1 MIELYEAYR
10 LQFDILGQVALAMLL
25 GAGVGLD
32 REMADKPAGLR
43 THILVAG
50 AAALLV
56 SLGDVM
62 LERFSLEG
70 NEAFIRADPFR
81 LVGAVVTGVSF
92 LGAGTII
99 RRRTSSNVE
108 GLTTAA
114 SLLFVAAVGVTVA
127 LSQWELAVAL
137 TVLLLVV
144 LRLLGFLTGWLWKQR
159 HEPAGRDRQPDRDHA
174 NPSRSDSL

>member
-10 LQFDILGQVALAMLL
+10 FQFDILGQVALAMLL
-25 GAGVGLD
+25 GASVGFD

-43 THILVAG
+43 THILFAG

-70 NEAFIRADPFR
+70 NKAFIQADPFR

-99 RRRTSSNVE
+99 RRQTSDTVE

-114 SLLFVAAVGVTVA
+114 SLFFVATVGMTVA
-127 LSQWELAVAL
+127 LSQWVLAVAL
-137 TVLLLVV
+137 TVLVLVI
-144 LRLLGFLTGWLWKQR
+144 LRLIGFLAGRLWAPR
-159 HEPAGRDRQPDRDHA
+159 HEPAGRDRQPDHDH
-174 NPSRSDSL
+174 STSS

>member
-10 LQFDILGQVALAMLL
+10 LQFDILGQVAMAMLL

-62 LERFSLEG
+62 LDRFSLEG
-70 NEAFIRADPFR
+70 NQAFIQADPFR
-81 LVGAVVTGVSF
+81 LVG
-92 LGAGTII
+92 
-99 RRRTSSNVE
+99 
-108 GLTTAA
+108 
-114 SLLFVAAVGVTVA
+114 
-127 LSQWELAVAL
+127 WY
-137 TVLLLVV
+137 
-144 LRLLGFLTGWLWKQR
+144 
-159 HEPAGRDRQPDRDHA
+159 EPAHAPAIFSHLRCWAYTSPRQIQCDFQQYMHEH
-174 NPSRSDSL
+174 

>member
-1 MIELYEAYR
+1 MIEFYEAYR
-10 LQFDILGQVALAMLL
+10 LQFDILGQVAMAMLL

-32 REMADKPAGLR
+32 REIAAKPAGLR

-62 LERFSLEG
+62 LDRFSIEG
-70 NEAFIRADPFR
+70 NERFVQADPFR
-81 LVGAVVTGVSF
+81 LIGAVITGVSF

-99 RRRTSSNVE
+99 RRYTSRDVE

-114 SLLFVAAVGVTVA
+114 SLLFVSAVGVTVA
-127 LSQWELAVAL
+127 LSQWVLAVAL
-137 TVLLLVV
+137 TVLVLVV
-144 LRLLGFLTGWLWKQR
+144 LRLLGFLSGWLGIQR
-159 HEPAGRDRQPDRDHA
+159 HGPSGRDQQPDRDHA
-174 NPSRSDSL
+174 TSS